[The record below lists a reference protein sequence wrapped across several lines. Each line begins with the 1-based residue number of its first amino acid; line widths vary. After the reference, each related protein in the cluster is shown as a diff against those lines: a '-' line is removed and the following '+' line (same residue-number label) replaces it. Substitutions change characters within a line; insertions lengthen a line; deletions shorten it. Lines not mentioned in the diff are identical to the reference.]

1 MKNFPNIKMP
11 LVYLIIPLILYSF
24 FAVRNL
30 NLPGL
35 YMDSVN
41 PDYLAAWLIR
51 GDKNI
56 PAWLYPDN
64 LLAAYEFPILNSL
77 YGGNATAYF
86 GLIFFALFGFG
97 LTQVHLYHAFF
108 GLILLTVLF
117 WTMKK
122 WRLPQLIIIFTLSL
136 LAVDPTFIF
145 AWRTQYYLQLFPCI
159 FFIMGLGFLGMHYEQ
174 LITTKINHIK
184 YLFISG
190 LLLGFAAYSYFIF
203 FFYAFAVT
211 STYSLNNNLYSKI
224 TSISNP
230 LIFGFFVGWSPY
242 IFAHISLISNTNL
255 YEYIQMLKGL
265 QTAYGVIDNTQH
277 GFISK
282 ITMVGDR
289 LRLLLAGHSIESLIF
304 GNSQTHKASIIF
316 SSLIY
321 LFGLTTTL
329 IYLYINRLKRYK
341 KNIYQRHYVLSLILL
356 IIIFVHMIFGFLI
369 GRSLGLQ
376 HYIMLLPVIYLLI
389 AVGCSQIRKS
399 IAPYIALTYLIGS
412 LFLITIIFNFTLTN
426 RLSSRLS
433 EEGGSAMY
441 SDVINNAAAYINTL
455 PADTVLFFPQW
466 GYWMGAVTI
475 LGPKFDVLEAASLEE
490 LQSVLLGNKNILM
503 RNSFAILTDEKPFD
517 SGNQNNYIK
526 INIFVNKF
534 DLEITE
540 IVKFEGRNQK
550 DKLSLILLKK
560 K

>member
-1 MKNFPNIKMP
+1 MP